1 MARRKKGAVVDPGAV
16 APVYRH
22 LHARAV
28 ATINRYEDPSFRET
42 YGKFVAEGLARP
54 LTELLRPHQARVAAC
69 ERREPIT
76 VARFEISRWFKDLPD
91 NVWSFTLYPDGTG
104 GLNLSDSIGNY

>member
-1 MARRKKGAVVDPGAV
+1 MARRKQGAVIHTGVV

-22 LHARAV
+22 LHARAL
-28 ATINRYEDPSFRET
+28 AEIARYEDPTFRET
-42 YGKFVAEGLARP
+42 HERFVEEGLARP
-54 LTELLRPHQARVAAC
+54 LAELLRPHQARVAAC

-76 VARFEISRWFKDLPD
+76 VARFEISRWFKDLPE

-104 GLNLSDSIGNY
+104 GLNLRDSIGNY